1 MNPIIAV
8 TMGDPAGIGPEIVA
22 KVFSDSRIYSFC
34 KPFVIGNDYAMKM
47 GMKVAGSCLDIRLIK
62 KVNESLFKKGTID
75 LLNLNNVRPSEL
87 IMGVPHPMT
96 GKASVEYVLKAAELA
111 MKERVNAIVTAPI
124 NKEAINMAGYRYAGH
139 TELLAEKTGI
149 QDYAMMLIS
158 GNLRVIHVTTHIP
171 LRDVSKQITKERVFK
186 TIKIAQQ
193 AATSLGI
200 SSPRIA
206 VSGLNPHSSDGGLFG
221 NEEKMEIQPAIEEAK
236 KFGMNVEG
244 PISPDTVFGKA
255 LGGLYDMVVVM
266 YHDQGHIPVK
276 LLGFKWNKD
285 TGEWGEISG
294 VNTTIGLP
302 FIRTSV
308 DHGTAYGKA
317 GRREGTANPQS
328 LLDAIEIAAK
338 MAQKEITK
346 KSIQVS

>member
-1 MNPIIAV
+1 MKPIIAV

-22 KVFSDSRIYSFC
+22 KVFSDSRIYSLC
-34 KPFVIGNDYAMKM
+34 NPFVIGDNYAIEM
-47 GMKVAGSCLDIRLIK
+47 GLEVALSCLDIRLIK
-62 KVNESLFKKGTID
+62 KANESLFRKGTID
-75 LLNLNNVRPSEL
+75 LLDLNNVRPNEL
-87 IMGVPHPMT
+87 IMGKPHPMS

-111 MKERVNAIVTAPI
+111 MQGRVNAIVTAPI

-139 TELLAEKTGI
+139 TELLAEKTEI
-149 QDYAMMLIS
+149 QDYAMMLIA

-171 LRDVSKQITKERVFK
+171 LKDVSKQITKERVFK
-186 TIKIAQQ
+186 TIKLAQQ
-193 AATSLGI
+193 ATTSLGI

-221 NEEKMEIQPAIEEAK
+221 NEEKMEIQPAIEQAK
-236 KFGMNVEG
+236 KIGMNVEG

-255 LGGLYDMVVVM
+255 FGGLYDIVVVM

-276 LLGFKWNKD
+276 LSGFKWNKD
-285 TGEWGEISG
+285 IGKWGEISG

-317 GRREGTANPQS
+317 GRKEGTANPQS
-328 LLDAIEIAAK
+328 LFDAIEVAAL
-338 MAQKEITK
+338 MAQKK
-346 KSIQVS
+346 K